1 MKKTTVRAVGFIGV
15 LVLAGATC
23 QSQEFIP
30 DPDETIN
37 DYISLGEFNEAGNAE
52 GWKGSGSTDL
62 SVENGVL
69 KVKTIGGGPWYSIRG
84 IQDAPV
90 GFYLVEMRFRILER
104 GAGEWDLYWGDEA
117 APSFEAERRY
127 RHAPWPD
134 DEEFTIVQYDLD
146 GILNGALTH
155 LRFDPTGV
163 AGTVLEVDYVR
174 FGTISDDSDEDGLP
188 DTVETDTGEF
198 IDARDTGT
206 NPDEADTDGDG
217 FDDGDEVSIGTDP
230 TNSAEFPVEGIK
242 NYTLSKVIYVVETS
256 IEDNEP
262 NIQIGSPTS
271 FSIKPSL
278 PKGLAIDSETGTISG
293 TPTVAREA
301 ADYTVTAKF
310 ENGAS
315 ADFVLNIEVRNP
327 YIQYTVA
334 KQSLILE
341 KTLPDYELAPK
352 AFGVEPTSYSITPEL
367 SEGLDFDEQI
377 GDVFDAPT
385 VASKPVEYTITASY
399 DGYPDSI
406 TTLILSVLGNPIVT
420 IDPETEIEPYFSL
433 GEFDDEGDITKWTK
447 KGKVADLMV
456 EDGFL
461 LFETDEGGGGKYIYA
476 KFEAEGACQIIE
488 MRVKVEV
495 GARWRFYWTE
505 DAPARTGFGG
515 VGRPFHFS
523 EFVDDGEFHVYRIDF
538 TDATEGKLNGFRWH
552 GSASADGASYEVDY
566 IRLLD
571 SFAPAPTLAIER
583 SGDDVIINWEGAYTL
598 QTASDIK
605 GPWSDSDQTSPAVFT
620 PTDDLATFF
629 RAWIN

>member
-1 MKKTTVRAVGFIGV
+1 M
-15 LVLAGATC
+15 
-23 QSQEFIP
+23 
-30 DPDETIN
+30 
-37 DYISLGEFNEAGNAE
+37 
-52 GWKGSGSTDL
+52 
-62 SVENGVL
+62 
-69 KVKTIGGGPWYSIRG
+69 
-84 IQDAPV
+84 
-90 GFYLVEMRFRILER
+90 EMRFRVLER
-104 GAGEWDLYWGDEA
+104 GAGDWDLYWGDEA
-117 APSFEAERRY
+117 APSFEADRRY
-127 RHAPWPD
+127 RHSPWPD
-134 DEEFTIVQYDLD
+134 DEEFTVVQYDLE
-146 GILNGALTH
+146 GILNGALIH
-155 LRFDPTGV
+155 LRLDPTGV

-174 FGTISDDSDEDGLP
+174 FGRISDDSDEDGLP

-206 NPDEADTDGDG
+206 DPDEADTDGDG
-217 FDDGDEVSIGTDP
+217 FNDGVEVSVGTDP
-230 TNSAEFPVEGIK
+230 TNSTEFPVEGIK
-242 NYTLSKVIYVVETS
+242 NYTLSKVIYVVETA

-278 PKGLAIDSETGTISG
+278 PKGLAIDSETGIISG
-293 TPTVAREA
+293 TPTEAREA

-310 ENGAS
+310 ESGAS
-315 ADFVLNIEVRNP
+315 ADFVLNIEVSNP

-334 KQSLILE
+334 KQTLLLG

-352 AFGVEPTSYSITPEL
+352 AFGVEPTSYSIAPEL

-377 GDVFDAPT
+377 GDIFKAPT

-406 TTLILSVLGNPIVT
+406 TTLILSVLGNPTVT

-456 EDGFL
+456 EEGSL
-461 LFETDEGGGGKYIYA
+461 LFETNEGGGGKYIYT

-488 MRVKVEV
+488 MRVKVEI
-495 GARWRFYWTE
+495 GARWRFYWAE

-515 VGRPFHFS
+515 VGRPFHYS
-523 EFVDDGEFHVYRIDF
+523 EYEDDGEFHVYRIDF
-538 TDATEGKLNGFRWH
+538 SDATEGKLIGFRWH
-552 GSASADGASYEVDY
+552 GSASAAGASYEVDY

-598 QTASDIK
+598 QTASDIS
-605 GPWSDSDQTSPAVFT
+605 GPWSDSDQTSPAIFT
-620 PTDDLATFF
+620 PADDLAAFF
-629 RAWIN
+629 RARIN

>member
-1 MKKTTVRAVGFIGV
+1 
-15 LVLAGATC
+15 
-23 QSQEFIP
+23 
-30 DPDETIN
+30 
-37 DYISLGEFNEAGNAE
+37 
-52 GWKGSGSTDL
+52 
-62 SVENGVL
+62 
-69 KVKTIGGGPWYSIRG
+69 
-84 IQDAPV
+84 
-90 GFYLVEMRFRILER
+90 MRFRVLER
-104 GAGEWDLYWGDEA
+104 GAGDWDLYWGDEA
-117 APSFEAERRY
+117 APSFEADRRY
-127 RHAPWPD
+127 RHSPWPD
-134 DEEFTIVQYDLD
+134 DEEFTVVQYDLE
-146 GILNGALTH
+146 GILNGALIH
-155 LRFDPTGV
+155 LRLDPTGV

-174 FGTISDDSDEDGLP
+174 FGRISDDSDEDGLP

-206 NPDEADTDGDG
+206 DPDEADTDGDG
-217 FDDGDEVSIGTDP
+217 FNDGVEVSVGTDP
-230 TNSAEFPVEGIK
+230 TNSTEFPVEGIK
-242 NYTLSKVIYVVETS
+242 NYTLSKVIYVVETA
-256 IEDNEP
+256 IEDNEA

-278 PKGLAIDSETGTISG
+278 PKGLAIDSETGIISG
-293 TPTVAREA
+293 TPTEAREA

-310 ENGAS
+310 ESGAS
-315 ADFVLNIEVRNP
+315 ADFVLNIEVSNP

-334 KQSLILE
+334 KQTLLLG

-352 AFGVEPTSYSITPEL
+352 AFGVEPTSYSIAPEL

-377 GDVFDAPT
+377 GDIFKAPT

-406 TTLILSVLGNPIVT
+406 TTLILSVLGNPTVT

-456 EDGFL
+456 EEGSL
-461 LFETDEGGGGKYIYA
+461 LFETNEGGGGKYIYT

-488 MRVKVEV
+488 MRVKVEI
-495 GARWRFYWTE
+495 GARWRFYWAE

-515 VGRPFHFS
+515 VGRPFHYS
-523 EFVDDGEFHVYRIDF
+523 EYEDDGEFHVYRIDF
-538 TDATEGKLNGFRWH
+538 SDATEGKLIGFRWH
-552 GSASADGASYEVDY
+552 GSASAAGASYEVDY

-598 QTASDIK
+598 QTASDIS
-605 GPWSDSDQTSPAVFT
+605 GPWSDSDQTSPAIFT
-620 PTDDLATFF
+620 PADDLAAFF
-629 RAWIN
+629 RARIN

>member
-1 MKKTTVRAVGFIGV
+1 
-15 LVLAGATC
+15 
-23 QSQEFIP
+23 
-30 DPDETIN
+30 
-37 DYISLGEFNEAGNAE
+37 
-52 GWKGSGSTDL
+52 
-62 SVENGVL
+62 
-69 KVKTIGGGPWYSIRG
+69 
-84 IQDAPV
+84 
-90 GFYLVEMRFRILER
+90 MRFRVLER
-104 GAGEWDLYWGDEA
+104 GAGDWDLYWGDEA
-117 APSFEAERRY
+117 APSFEADRRY
-127 RHAPWPD
+127 RHSPWPD
-134 DEEFTIVQYDLD
+134 DEEFTVVQYDLE
-146 GILNGALTH
+146 GILNGALIH
-155 LRFDPTGV
+155 LRLDPTGV

-174 FGTISDDSDEDGLP
+174 FGRISDDSDEDGLP

-206 NPDEADTDGDG
+206 DPDEADTDGDG
-217 FDDGDEVSIGTDP
+217 FNDGVEVSVGTDP
-230 TNSAEFPVEGIK
+230 TNSTEFPVEGIK
-242 NYTLSKVIYVVETS
+242 NYTLSKVIYVVETA

-278 PKGLAIDSETGTISG
+278 PKGLAIDSETGIISG
-293 TPTVAREA
+293 TPTEAREA

-310 ENGAS
+310 ESGAS
-315 ADFVLNIEVRNP
+315 ADFVLNIEVSNP

-334 KQSLILE
+334 KQTLLLG

-352 AFGVEPTSYSITPEL
+352 AFGVEPTSYSIAPEL

-377 GDVFDAPT
+377 GDIFKAPT

-406 TTLILSVLGNPIVT
+406 TTLILSVLGNPTVT

-456 EDGFL
+456 EEGSL
-461 LFETDEGGGGKYIYA
+461 LFETNEGGGGKYIYT

-488 MRVKVEV
+488 MRVKVEI
-495 GARWRFYWTE
+495 GARWRFYWAE

-515 VGRPFHFS
+515 VGRPFHYS
-523 EFVDDGEFHVYRIDF
+523 EYEDDGEFHIYRIDF
-538 TDATEGKLNGFRWH
+538 SDATEGKLIGFRWH
-552 GSASADGASYEVDY
+552 GSASAAGASYEVDY

-598 QTASDIK
+598 QTASDIS
-605 GPWSDSDQTSPAVFT
+605 GPWSDSDQTSPAIFT
-620 PTDDLATFF
+620 PADDLAAFF
-629 RAWIN
+629 RARIN

>member
-1 MKKTTVRAVGFIGV
+1 MKKTTIRTVGFIGV
-15 LVLAGATC
+15 LVLAATTG

-30 DPDETIN
+30 DPDKTIN

-52 GWKGSGSTDL
+52 DWKGSGSTDL

-69 KVKTIGGGPWYSIRG
+69 KVKTTGGGPWYSIRG
-84 IQDAPV
+84 IQNAPV
-90 GFYLVEMRFRILER
+90 DFYLVEMRFRVLER
-104 GAGEWDLYWGDEA
+104 GAGDWDLYWGDEA
-117 APSFEAERRY
+117 APSFEADRRY
-127 RHAPWPD
+127 RHSPWPD
-134 DEEFTIVQYDLD
+134 DEEFTVVQYDLE
-146 GILNGALTH
+146 GILNGALIH
-155 LRFDPTGV
+155 LRLDPTGV

-174 FGTISDDSDEDGLP
+174 FGRISDDSDEDGLP

-206 NPDEADTDGDG
+206 DPDEADTDGDG
-217 FDDGDEVSIGTDP
+217 FNDGVEVSVGTDP
-230 TNSAEFPVEGIK
+230 TNSTEFPVEGIK
-242 NYTLSKVIYVVETS
+242 NYTLSKVIYVVETA

-278 PKGLAIDSETGTISG
+278 PKGLAIDSETGIISG
-293 TPTVAREA
+293 TPTEAREA

-310 ENGAS
+310 ESGAS
-315 ADFVLNIEVRNP
+315 ADFVLNIEISNP

-334 KQSLILE
+334 KQTLLLG

-352 AFGVEPTSYSITPEL
+352 AFGVEPTSYSIAPEL

-377 GDVFDAPT
+377 GDIFKAPT

-406 TTLILSVLGNPIVT
+406 TTLILSVLGNPTVT

-456 EDGFL
+456 EEGSL
-461 LFETDEGGGGKYIYA
+461 LFETNEGGGGKYIYT

-488 MRVKVEV
+488 MRVKVEI
-495 GARWRFYWTE
+495 GARWRFYWAE

-515 VGRPFHFS
+515 VGRPFHYS
-523 EFVDDGEFHVYRIDF
+523 EYEDDGEFHIYRIDF
-538 TDATEGKLNGFRWH
+538 SDATEGKLIGFRWH
-552 GSASADGASYEVDY
+552 GSASAAGASYEVDY

-598 QTASDIK
+598 QTASDIS
-605 GPWSDSDQTSPAVFT
+605 GPWSDSDQTSPAIFT
-620 PTDDLATFF
+620 PADDLAAFF
-629 RAWIN
+629 RARIN

>member
-1 MKKTTVRAVGFIGV
+1 M
-15 LVLAGATC
+15 
-23 QSQEFIP
+23 
-30 DPDETIN
+30 
-37 DYISLGEFNEAGNAE
+37 
-52 GWKGSGSTDL
+52 
-62 SVENGVL
+62 
-69 KVKTIGGGPWYSIRG
+69 
-84 IQDAPV
+84 
-90 GFYLVEMRFRILER
+90 EMRFRVLER
-104 GAGEWDLYWGDEA
+104 GAGDWDLYWGDEA
-117 APSFEAERRY
+117 APSFEADRRY
-127 RHAPWPD
+127 RHSPWPD
-134 DEEFTIVQYDLD
+134 DEEFTVVQYDLE
-146 GILNGALTH
+146 GILNGALIH
-155 LRFDPTGV
+155 LRLDPTGV

-174 FGTISDDSDEDGLP
+174 FGRISDDSDEDGLP

-206 NPDEADTDGDG
+206 DPDEADTDGDG
-217 FDDGDEVSIGTDP
+217 FNDGVEVSVGTDP
-230 TNSAEFPVEGIK
+230 TNSTEFPVEGIK
-242 NYTLSKVIYVVETS
+242 NYTLSKVIYVVETA

-278 PKGLAIDSETGTISG
+278 PKGLAIDSETGIISG
-293 TPTVAREA
+293 TPTEAREA

-310 ENGAS
+310 ESGAS
-315 ADFVLNIEVRNP
+315 ADFVLNIEISNP

-334 KQSLILE
+334 KQTLLLG

-352 AFGVEPTSYSITPEL
+352 AFGVEPTSYSIAPEL

-377 GDVFDAPT
+377 GDIFKAPT

-406 TTLILSVLGNPIVT
+406 TTLILSVLGNPTVT

-456 EDGFL
+456 EEGSL
-461 LFETDEGGGGKYIYA
+461 LFVTNEGGGGKYIYT

-488 MRVKVEV
+488 MRVKVEI
-495 GARWRFYWTE
+495 GARWRFYWAE

-515 VGRPFHFS
+515 VGRPFHYS
-523 EFVDDGEFHVYRIDF
+523 EYEDDGEFHVYRIDF
-538 TDATEGKLNGFRWH
+538 SDATEGKLIGFRWH
-552 GSASADGASYEVDY
+552 GSASAAGASYEVDY

-598 QTASDIK
+598 QTASDIS
-605 GPWSDSDQTSPAVFT
+605 GPWSDSDQTSPAIFT
-620 PTDDLATFF
+620 PADDLAAFF
-629 RAWIN
+629 RARIN

>member
-1 MKKTTVRAVGFIGV
+1 MKKTTIKIVGLIV
-15 LVLAGATC
+15 AIILTATTA
-23 QSQEFIP
+23 QSQELIP
-30 DPDETIN
+30 DPDELIN
-37 DYISLGEFNEAGNAE
+37 DYISLGEFNEAGNTE
-52 GWKGSGSTDL
+52 GWGQNSINL

-69 KVKTIGGGPWYSIRG
+69 KVATIGGDPHFFVRG

-90 GFYLVEMRFRILER
+90 DFHLVEMRFRVLER
-104 GAGEWDLYWGDEA
+104 VEGRTDLFWGDET
-117 APSFEAERRY
+117 APGFAGARRY
-127 RHAPWPD
+127 GHYPWPE

-146 GILNGALTH
+146 GILNGALTD
-155 LRFDPTGV
+155 LRFDPANGAGV
-163 AGTVLEVDYVR
+163 VLEVDYVR
-174 FGTISDDSDEDGLP
+174 FGKISDDSDEDGLP

-278 PKGLAIDSETGTISG
+278 PKGLAIDSKTGKISG
-293 TPTVAREA
+293 TATEAREA

-566 IRLLD
+566 VRLLD
-571 SFAPAPTLAIER
+571 STAPVSTVAIER
-583 SGDDVIINWEGAYTL
+583 SGDDVIISWEGAHTL
-598 QTASDIK
+598 QAASDIS
-605 GPWSDSDQTSPAVFT
+605 GPWSDSDQTSPATFT
-620 PTDDLATFF
+620 PADDSATFF
-629 RAWIN
+629 RIRSN

>member
-1 MKKTTVRAVGFIGV
+1 
-15 LVLAGATC
+15 
-23 QSQEFIP
+23 
-30 DPDETIN
+30 
-37 DYISLGEFNEAGNAE
+37 
-52 GWKGSGSTDL
+52 
-62 SVENGVL
+62 
-69 KVKTIGGGPWYSIRG
+69 
-84 IQDAPV
+84 
-90 GFYLVEMRFRILER
+90 MRFRVLER
-104 GAGEWDLYWGDEA
+104 GAGDWDLYWGDEA
-117 APSFEAERRY
+117 APSFEADRRY
-127 RHAPWPD
+127 RHSPWPD
-134 DEEFTIVQYDLD
+134 DEEFTVVQYDLE
-146 GILNGALTH
+146 GILNGALIH
-155 LRFDPTGV
+155 LRLDPTGV

-174 FGTISDDSDEDGLP
+174 FGRISDDSDEDGLP

-206 NPDEADTDGDG
+206 DPDEADTDGDG
-217 FDDGDEVSIGTDP
+217 FNDGVEVSVGTDP
-230 TNSAEFPVEGIK
+230 TNSTEFPVEGIK
-242 NYTLSKVIYVVETS
+242 NYILSKVIYIVETV

-278 PKGLAIDSETGTISG
+278 PKGLAIDSETGIISG
-293 TPTVAREA
+293 TPTEAREA

-310 ENGAS
+310 ESGAS
-315 ADFVLNIEVRNP
+315 ADFVLNIEVSNP

-334 KQSLILE
+334 KQTLLLG

-352 AFGVEPTSYSITPEL
+352 AFGVEPTSYSIAPEL

-377 GDVFDAPT
+377 GDIFKAPT

-406 TTLILSVLGNPIVT
+406 TTLILSVLGNPTVT

-456 EDGFL
+456 EEGSL
-461 LFETDEGGGGKYIYA
+461 LFETNEGGGGKYIYT

-488 MRVKVEV
+488 MRVKVEI
-495 GARWRFYWTE
+495 GARWRFYWAE

-515 VGRPFHFS
+515 VGRPFHYS
-523 EFVDDGEFHVYRIDF
+523 EYEDDGEFHVYRIDF
-538 TDATEGKLNGFRWH
+538 SDATEGKLIGFRWH
-552 GSASADGASYEVDY
+552 GSASAAGASYEVDY

-598 QTASDIK
+598 QTASDIS
-605 GPWSDSDQTSPAVFT
+605 GPWSDSDQTSPAIFT
-620 PTDDLATFF
+620 PADDLAAFF
-629 RAWIN
+629 RARIN

>member
-1 MKKTTVRAVGFIGV
+1 M
-15 LVLAGATC
+15 
-23 QSQEFIP
+23 
-30 DPDETIN
+30 IN
-37 DYISLGEFNEAGNAE
+37 DYISLGEFNEAGNTE
-52 GWKGSGSTDL
+52 GWGQNSINL

-69 KVKTIGGGPWYSIRG
+69 KVATIGGDPHFFVRG

-90 GFYLVEMRFRILER
+90 DFHLVEMRFRVLER
-104 GAGEWDLYWGDEA
+104 VEGRTDLFWGDET
-117 APSFEAERRY
+117 APGFAGARRY
-127 RHAPWPD
+127 GHYPWPE

-146 GILNGALTH
+146 GILNGALIH
-155 LRFDPTGV
+155 LRLDPTGV

-174 FGTISDDSDEDGLP
+174 FGRISDDSDEDGLP

-206 NPDEADTDGDG
+206 DPDEADTDGDG
-217 FDDGDEVSIGTDP
+217 FNDGVEVSIGTDP
-230 TNSAEFPVEGIK
+230 TNSTEFPVEGIK
-242 NYTLSKVIYVVETS
+242 NYTLSKVIYVVETA

-278 PKGLAIDSETGTISG
+278 PKGLAIDSETGIISG
-293 TPTVAREA
+293 TPTEAREA

-310 ENGAS
+310 ESGAS
-315 ADFVLNIEVRNP
+315 AEFVLNIEVRNP
-327 YIQYTVA
+327 YIQYTVG
-334 KQSLILE
+334 KQTLLLGR
-341 KTLPDYELAPK
+341 TLPDYELAPK
-352 AFGVEPTSYSITPEL
+352 VFGAEPTSYSIAPEL

-377 GDVFDAPT
+377 GDIFKAPT

-406 TTLILSVLGNPIVT
+406 TTLILSVLGNPTVT

-456 EDGFL
+456 EEGSL
-461 LFETDEGGGGKYIYA
+461 LFETNEGGGGKYIYT

-488 MRVKVEV
+488 MRVKVEI
-495 GARWRFYWTE
+495 GARWRFYWAE

-515 VGRPFHFS
+515 VGRPFHYS
-523 EFVDDGEFHVYRIDF
+523 EYEDDGEFHVYRIDF
-538 TDATEGKLNGFRWH
+538 SDATEGKLIGFRWH
-552 GSASADGASYEVDY
+552 GSASAAGASYEVDY

-598 QTASDIK
+598 QTASDIS
-605 GPWSDSDQTSPAVFT
+605 GPWSDSDQTSPATFT
-620 PTDDLATFF
+620 PADDSATFF
-629 RAWIN
+629 KARSN